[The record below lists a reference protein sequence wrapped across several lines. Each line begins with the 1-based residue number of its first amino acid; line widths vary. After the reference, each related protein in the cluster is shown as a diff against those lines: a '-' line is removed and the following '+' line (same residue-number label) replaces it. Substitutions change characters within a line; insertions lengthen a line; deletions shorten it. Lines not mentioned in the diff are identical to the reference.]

1 MGQNPSTEAEA
12 APVDV
17 VSTESA
23 FKNASTFMVVFQL
36 AIVLLMAF
44 WAKVG

>member
-12 APVDV
+12 PAVV
-17 VSTESA
+17 VSTECA
-23 FKNASTFMVVFQL
+23 FANASTFMVVFQL